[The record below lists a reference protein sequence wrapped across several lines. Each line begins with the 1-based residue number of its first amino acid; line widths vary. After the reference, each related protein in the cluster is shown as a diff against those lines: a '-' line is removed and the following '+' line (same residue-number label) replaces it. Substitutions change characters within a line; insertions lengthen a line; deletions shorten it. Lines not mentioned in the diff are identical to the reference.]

1 MVFSTVTFLF
11 YFLPIFIVLYFAL
24 PFRQM
29 RNMILLVASLIF
41 YAWGEPKNLPLLL
54 ISILLNYVCGLGV
67 GKAQEKGGTGKAI
80 FIAGIAFNLVLLAYF
95 KYFNFALNSLVAVLG
110 KLGFTMPE
118 VDAVTL
124 PLGISFFSFHAIS
137 YLVDV
142 YRKKTRHEK
151 DLFALSM
158 YITMFPQL
166 IAGPIIRFSTIARQ
180 LHQRHHTL
188 RRVEL
193 GIKIFVLG
201 LAQKVLIANSV
212 ALPADQI
219 FSLAPEALGMASA
232 WLGITCYTLQIYF
245 DFFGYSN
252 MAIGLGLVTGFTFP
266 RNFNYPYIAQSITEF
281 WQRWHLSLS
290 RWFRDYLY
298 IPLGGNRGSSMA
310 TYRNLFIVFFL
321 CGLWHGASW
330 TFVVWGLYHGSFLVL
345 ERIGLQK
352 AMAGLPRPF
361 RHVYTVLV
369 VMVGWV
375 FFRCDSFT
383 QALHYLAAMLGGMPA
398 DNALAP
404 VMSFMNGTVIT
415 GLVAGVLVS
424 TPLLQALNKPQAP
437 AKVFAPVIS
446 LMLFLLSATSLAT
459 GAYNPFIYFRF

>member
-1 MVFSTVTFLF
+1 
-11 YFLPIFIVLYFAL
+11 
-24 PFRQM
+24 
-29 RNMILLVASLIF
+29 
-41 YAWGEPKNLPLLL
+41 
-54 ISILLNYVCGLGV
+54 
-67 GKAQEKGGTGKAI
+67 
-80 FIAGIAFNLVLLAYF
+80 
-95 KYFNFALNSLVAVLG
+95 
-110 KLGFTMPE
+110 
-118 VDAVTL
+118 
-124 PLGISFFSFHAIS
+124 
-137 YLVDV
+137 
-142 YRKKTRHEK
+142 
-151 DLFALSM
+151 
-158 YITMFPQL
+158 
-166 IAGPIIRFSTIARQ
+166 
-180 LHQRHHTL
+180 
-188 RRVEL
+188 
-193 GIKIFVLG
+193 
-201 LAQKVLIANSV
+201 
-212 ALPADQI
+212 
-219 FSLAPEALGMASA
+219 
-232 WLGITCYTLQIYF
+232 
-245 DFFGYSN
+245 
-252 MAIGLGLVTGFTFP
+252 
-266 RNFNYPYIAQSITEF
+266 
-281 WQRWHLSLS
+281 
-290 RWFRDYLY
+290 
-298 IPLGGNRGSSMA
+298 MA

-361 RHVYTVLV
+361 RHAYTVLV